1 MNEVKFGTEAEESK
15 GKWSLSNFV
24 YLREGRK
31 KRISLGFLKISFGLV
46 ALLFVGFQ
54 LLSAFKS
61 ETEAIEVVGFD
72 IPTNIVDSNTV
83 ALEHYG
89 GTASN
94 KSQPKKAAKTRPLFF
109 EVIKP
114 VSFKRTNKIPSG
126 IEVNASLVSGGSNGI
141 VKARIS
147 EAIVS
152 DGETLAEKGSVLL
165 GEGSSTDE
173 RLYIKFYK
181 LVRPGFADLK
191 VSAQAFDNQDRILG
205 LKGSKVGDTI
215 FKIAASSGLFFLS
228 GMAEGMQNQTDSFMP
243 HKKSTKD
250 AALQGVAQATV
261 EHGREIVSSM
271 NNKSIIEVK
280 HSTPII
286 VIFENGDENEK

>member
-15 GKWSLSNFV
+15 GRWSLSNYI
-24 YLREGRK
+24 YLRDGRK
-31 KRISLGFLKISFGLV
+31 RRISLGFLKLSFGLMG
-46 ALLFVGFQ
+46 LLFVGFQ
-54 LLSAFKS
+54 LLGAFNS
-61 ETEAIEVVGFD
+61 ETEAVTVVGFE
-72 IPTNIVDSNTV
+72 IPTDIVGNQTV
-83 ALEHYG
+83 ALDHYDNA
-89 GTASN
+89 TAA
-94 KSQPKKAAKTRPLFF
+94 KSQTKKAAKTRPLLI
-109 EVIKP
+109 EGIKP
-114 VSFKRTNKIPSG
+114 VSFKRTDNIPSG
-126 IEVNASLVSGGSNGI
+126 VEVRASLVSGGSNGI

-181 LVRPGFADLK
+181 LVRPGLADLK
-191 VSAQAFDNQDRILG
+191 VSAQAFDDKDRILG
-205 LKGSKVGDTI
+205 LKGSKVGDTV

-228 GMAEGMQNQTDSFMP
+228 GMAEGMQNQNDSFMP